1 MNPEELPLR
10 DLHLPDTVG
19 WWPLAPGWWLLA
31 ALVVVGLGILLKR
44 YLEHRRRG
52 AARRYAL
59 KRLEALSA
67 AYARDGDAIALGAE
81 VSELLRR
88 TMLAY
93 APRAD
98 VAGLTGEAWL
108 AWLDQDLDRSHFVSG
123 DGRPLIEWPYRS
135 KDTGIDRSDVAAF
148 VDAVRL
154 RLETPVGGRA

>member
-10 DLHLPDTVG
+10 DLHLPDAVG
-19 WWPLAPGWWLLA
+19 WWPLAPGWWLLGVLA
-31 ALVVVGLGILLKR
+31 MLALGWLVRR
-44 YLEHRRRG
+44 YLAHRRRG

-67 AYARDGDAIALGAE
+67 EYARDGNAVALGAE
-81 VSELLRR
+81 LSELVRR

-108 AWLDQDLDRSHFVSG
+108 EWLDRDLDRSHFAEG

-135 KDTGIDRSDVAAF
+135 PDTRIDRSDVAAF

-154 RLETPVGGRA
+154 RLETPVGERA